1 VTRFVRTYS
10 VELALVSALALAVLF
25 FGYLAVGL
33 FPRDAGEEDFAGS
46 RALAA
51 AGRQMA
57 FGART
62 TATQS
67 NLDMGAWLIEQ
78 LTSAG
83 WDVVIQQ
90 FSAGEVVK
98 GRNLIAIRSP
108 AQPLGA
114 TAPAAFPVGI
124 LATHY
129 DTRLAADSD
138 PLPENQTSPAPGA
151 NNGASG
157 VAVLLELARTLD
169 VDESGHTL
177 CLAFF
182 DADANDGLPGW
193 QGRLGSSH
201 FARTV
206 AQDVPRCAA
215 PAFVV
220 ALDQVGGDNARFRQD
235 ANGDPALNAAIWA
248 QAEAL
253 GFNDTFLPETA
264 PATPN
269 AHTPLQQ
276 NGVPGSLITDVGYTA
291 GATLADTVDRLSEAT
306 LLRVGRTLE
315 AWLERGAQ
323 FGDG

>member
-1 VTRFVRTYS
+1 MTRFVRSYS

-33 FPRDAGEEDFAGS
+33 FPRDAADEDFAGS
-46 RALAA
+46 RALES

-57 FGART
+57 FGARA

-67 NLDMGAWLIEQ
+67 NLEMGGWLIEQ
-78 LTSAG
+78 LTGAG

-90 FSAGEVVK
+90 FSAGQVVN
-98 GRNLIAIRSP
+98 GRNLIAIRTPEQPP
-108 AQPLGA
+108 AA
-114 TAPAAFPVGI
+114 TAPTSFPVGI
-124 LATHY
+124 LTTHY
-129 DTRLAADSD
+129 DTRLAADGD
-138 PLPENQTSPAPGA
+138 PNPDNQTSPAPGA

-169 VDESGHTL
+169 VNATGHTI

-182 DADANDGLPGW
+182 DGDANDGLPGW

-206 AQDVPRCAA
+206 AQDVQRCAA
-215 PAFVV
+215 PTFVV
-220 ALDQVGGDNARFRQD
+220 ALDQAGGDDARFRRNPD
-235 ANGDPALNAAIWA
+235 SDPALSAAVWA
-248 QAEAL
+248 QADSL
-253 GFNDTFLPETA
+253 GYGDTFLAEDA
-264 PATPN
+264 PTTVN
-269 AHTPLQQ
+269 AHTPFQES
-276 NGVPGSLITDVGYTA
+276 GVPTALITDVGYVA
-291 GATLADTVDRLSEAT
+291 GATLADTMDRLSEQT

-323 FGDG
+323 FEDG